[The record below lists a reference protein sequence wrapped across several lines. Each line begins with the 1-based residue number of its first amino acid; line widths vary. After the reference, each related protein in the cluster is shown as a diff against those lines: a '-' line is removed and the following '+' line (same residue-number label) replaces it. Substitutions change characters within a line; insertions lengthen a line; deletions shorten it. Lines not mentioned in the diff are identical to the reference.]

1 MKIYDGFCIN
11 LIPLCARIPKLILFL
26 QISNFRLSSG
36 RYEDLGIFCRF
47 MNCFPH
53 EDIRHGD
60 IGTESASTSIRMNS
74 SSLGSPPIM
83 FVLRLHAKTKTT
95 PIQNFMYQNK
105 PRRLRGRG
113 NRSDSLLSD
122 RQTHISDSRV
132 AFVSEKLLLTI

>member
-1 MKIYDGFCIN
+1 MKIHDGFCIN

-60 IGTESASTSIRMNS
+60 IGTESFSHSI
-74 SSLGSPPIM
+74 
-83 FVLRLHAKTKTT
+83 K
-95 PIQNFMYQNK
+95 
-105 PRRLRGRG
+105 RR
-113 NRSDSLLSD
+113 N
-122 RQTHISDSRV
+122 ISVKIVIRNLQINPV
-132 AFVSEKLLLTI
+132 AEIIIN